1 MKILAFTA
9 GAASMYCGS
18 CLRDNAL
25 AAELKRQGHDVILL
39 PIYTPTLTD
48 EVNVSDAH
56 VVFGGIS
63 VYLEQHSWFFRK
75 TPWLLDRLWDSRW
88 ALKLASRSSIPVNPR
103 LLGEMTVSMLR
114 AEEGF
119 QGKEIGK
126 LTAWLRSHAPHAET
140 QPSLDREG
148 AVAADAPETPPDI
161 VTLPNSLLIG
171 LARPIREAVNRPV
184 CCTLQGEDLFL
195 SQLPEPY
202 RTQSLELIRANLDH
216 VDGFVAVSEFYAGYM
231 CRYLGIP
238 ERKMHVARLGIN
250 LEGYEPRDQS
260 GGTGDSPVR
269 VRESGDSFRIGY
281 FARVAPEKGL
291 HVLAEAYIHLRRHT
305 EFCGALE
312 VAGYLAP
319 EHRGYLRGVERTLKD
334 AGFASEFHYRGVLDR
349 VQKLEFLRGLDV
361 LSVPGTYDEPKGLF
375 LLEAMASG
383 VPVVQPR
390 RGAFPEM
397 LRRTGGGILVEP
409 GDPAALAEGILTLW
423 KDRDL
428 ARDLGRRGAQGVREH
443 YSVAQMATRV
453 LEVYR
458 GIASPR
464 VHA

>member
-48 EVNVSDAH
+48 EPNVSDEH
-56 VVFGGIS
+56 VFFGGIS
-63 VYLEQHSWFFRK
+63 VYLEQHSALFRR
-75 TPWLLDRLWDSRW
+75 TPWLLDRIWDSRW
-88 ALKLASRSSIPVNPR
+88 ALKLASRRNIPVNPK

-114 AEEGF
+114 GEEGF
-119 QGKEIGK
+119 QGKEIQK
-126 LTAWLRSHAPHAET
+126 LTAWLRE
-140 QPSLDREG
+140 
-148 AVAADAPETPPDI
+148 ADKPEV

-171 LARPIREAVNRPV
+171 LARPIRDAVNRPIY
-184 CCTLQGEDLFL
+184 CTLQGEDLFL

-202 RTQSLELIRANLDH
+202 RSQSLELIHANIPH
-216 VDGFVAVSEFYAGYM
+216 VDGFIAVSEFYAGHM

-238 ERKMHVARLGIN
+238 ERQMQVAPLGIN
-250 LEGYEPRDQS
+250 LEGYE
-260 GGTGDSPVR
+260 GGAGASPVPSR
-269 VRESGDSFRIGY
+269 DAFRIGY

-291 HVLAEAYIHLRRHT
+291 HVLAESYLQLRRNG
-305 EFCGALE
+305 EFPGCSLE

-319 EHRGYLRGVERTLKD
+319 EHREYLRSAERVLAD
-334 AGFASEFHYRGVLDR
+334 AGFASEFHYHGVLDR
-349 VQKLEFLRGLDV
+349 AQKLEYLRSLDV
-361 LSVPGTYDEPKGLF
+361 LSVPATYDEPKGIF

-390 RGAFPEM
+390 RGSFPE
-397 LRRTGGGILVEP
+397 LLHRTGGGLLVDP
-409 GDPAALAEGILTLW
+409 DNPAALADAFRTLYR
-423 KDRDL
+423 DRDL
-428 ARDLGRRGAQGVREH
+428 ARELGRRGAQGVREH
-443 YSVAQMATRV
+443 YSVAQMAARAI
-453 LEVYR
+453 EVYR
-458 GIASPR
+458 GVANPP